1 MPGDNSV
8 LVQFHYELIFK
19 VILLFGKLKLL
30 MPKTGRL
37 LQQHISNLSK
47 HVESLNDEVDPA
59 FSQPQAG
66 VDQGTGHRKF

>member
-1 MPGDNSV
+1 MPGDN
-8 LVQFHYELIFK
+8 YELLFK
-19 VILLFGKLKLL
+19 VSLFFGKLKLL

-47 HVESLNDEVDPA
+47 HVEPFDDEVDPA

-66 VDQGTGHRKF
+66 VDEGTGHRKF

>member
-1 MPGDNSV
+1 MPGDN
-8 LVQFHYELIFK
+8 HELIFK
-19 VILLFGKLKLL
+19 LILLKLL